1 MLPLLQKNVFCC
13 VLVFI
18 FGLGLGSQPQLQAA
32 DTSCSFGF
40 AKTDITPE
48 EPLRLSGYGNRAEV
62 YEGIDEPLYI
72 RAIAIQT
79 PDQKICSLVSL
90 DSIGFA
96 ASFIDRIA
104 QQLKQ
109 KYGMNRDQLMVC
121 STHSHTSP
129 QPVEG
134 LSNIFSTPMT
144 QAEQQAAQKY
154 WNRVEAHVVKTVGD
168 AIQDLQPGTLS
179 LVTGK
184 VGFAQNR
191 RVLKDGKWTG
201 FGVNPDGPVDHS
213 LPVLKITDEAGKLRG
228 LIFNYACHC
237 TTFGS
242 DYNRLNGDWAGYAAK
257 YIEEQNGDIVAVCT
271 IGCGADQNPIR
282 GKKDVAKDLAVG
294 HGRAIALEVNRLL
307 KQPAQKLTAELKT
320 AFGFANLPIDAPL
333 ESALKQALEH
343 PRPQVRQ
350 HAKNMLAIIKTAGEL
365 PRTYPAPVQVWK
377 FGNQLTMVFLGGEVV
392 VDYALRLKK
401 EVKSENVW
409 VTAYANDVFGY
420 VASERMRDE
429 GGYEYDFSMIYYNQP
444 GPWAKGTEELLIHR
458 IHQLVKQAR

>member
-1 MLPLLQKNVFCC
+1 MLSLMQKRVLCC
-13 VLVFI
+13 VLVLVSGIGFA
-18 FGLGLGSQPQLQAA
+18 SQLQAA
-32 DTSCSFGF
+32 DAPYSFGF

-48 EPLRLSGYGNRAEV
+48 VPLRLSGYGSRAEV
-62 YEGIDEPLYI
+62 FEGIDEPLYI

-96 ASFIDRIA
+96 ASFIERIA
-104 QQLKQ
+104 QQLKK
-109 KYGMNRDQLMVC
+109 KYGMNRDQLVVC

-134 LSNIFSTPMT
+134 LSNIFSTPIT
-144 QAEQQAAQKY
+144 KSEQQAAQKY
-154 WNRVEAHVVKTVGD
+154 WNDVEARVVKTVD
-168 AIQDLQPGTLS
+168 AAIQNLRPGKMS
-179 LVTGK
+179 IVTGK

-201 FGVNPDGPVDHS
+201 FGVNPDGPIDHS
-213 LPVLKITDEAGKLRG
+213 LPVLKVTDEAGKLRG

-237 TTFGS
+237 TTFGG

-257 YIEEQNGDIVAVCT
+257 YIEEQHGDIVAVCT
-271 IGCGADQNPIR
+271 IGCGADQNPVR
-282 GKKDVAKDLAVG
+282 GKKDVAKDLAIG

-307 KQPAQKLTAELKT
+307 KQPAQELKADLKT
-320 AFGFANLPIDAPL
+320 AFGFADLPFDAPL

-343 PRPQVRQ
+343 PRRQVRQ

-365 PRTYPAPVQVWK
+365 PKTYPAPVQVWK

-392 VDYALRLKK
+392 VDYVLRLKQ
-401 EVKSENVW
+401 EIKSENVW
-409 VTAYANDVFGY
+409 ATAYANDVFGY
-420 VASERMRDE
+420 VASERMREE

-444 GPWAKGTEELLIHR
+444 GPWAKGTEEILIHR
-458 IHQLVKQAR
+458 IHELVKQAR